1 MKLISREEIKTL
13 VEQPKDNSI
22 SIYMPVVA
30 AGAEV
35 RQNPIRFKNLI
46 KEAHNRLVEA
56 GIDETKVTQLLQ
68 KADELD
74 TQDFWQEIGEQGLAI
89 FISNNIFRYYIV
101 PLELEELVV
110 VSDRFHVKPLL
121 QILNNN
127 GRFYVLGL
135 SQNKVRMLVGTR
147 YRCQEI
153 DLTSLEN
160 VPTSLDEALQY
171 DDVSEK
177 QLQMHT
183 AGRSGSQN
191 AQAGIFHGQ
200 GVGTDDAEQK
210 TNIMRFFKAL
220 AKGLENNILHH
231 DEQVPL
237 ILAGVDFLIPMYK
250 EASSYHYVMEDAV
263 TGNPEILNPQE
274 LHSQALPIVE
284 TYWNNSHKK
293 VVDLYNELSG
303 NNTGNASNKLEEI
316 VPAAYYQKID
326 TLLVA
331 KGEHK
336 WGLFDK
342 GSQKVS
348 LHEQEETGDED
359 LLDLAA
365 AHTLI
370 NGGSVYVVEPEQVPS
385 DKPVAAIFRY

>member
-13 VEQPKDNSI
+13 VEQPTDNSI

-46 KEAHNRLVEA
+46 KEAHRRLIEA
-56 GIDETKVTQLLQ
+56 GVDQTQVTQLLE

-74 TQDFWQEIGEQGLAI
+74 RQDFWQEIGEQGLAI
-89 FISNNIFRYYIV
+89 FISKNIFNYYIV
-101 PLELEELVV
+101 PLEFEELVV
-110 VSDRFHVKPLL
+110 VSDSFHVKPLL
-121 QILNNN
+121 QIFNQN

-147 YRCQEI
+147 FRCQEI
-153 DLTSLEN
+153 DLTALEN

-171 DDVSEK
+171 DDSEE
-177 QLQMHT
+177 QLQMHST
-183 AGRSGSQN
+183 GRGGSQN
-191 AQAGIFHGQ
+191 AQTGIFHGQ
-200 GVGTDDAEQK
+200 GVGTDDAEHK

-220 AKGLENNILHH
+220 AKGLEKNILHH

-237 ILAGVDFLIPMYK
+237 VLAGVDFLIPMYK
-250 EASSYHYVMEDAV
+250 EASSYQYVMEDAV
-263 TGNPEILNPQE
+263 TGNPEILSPQE

-284 TYWNNSHKK
+284 TYWNNSQKK
-293 VVDLYNELSG
+293 VIDLYNELLG
-303 NNTGNASNKLEEI
+303 NNSGNASNNLEEI
-316 VPAAYYQKID
+316 VAAAYYQKID

-331 KGEHK
+331 KDKHK

-342 GSQKVS
+342 GSQKIYM
-348 LHEQEETGDED
+348 HQQEETGDRD

-370 NGGSVYVVEPEQVPS
+370 NGGSVYVVEPDKVPS
-385 DKPVAAIFRY
+385 NKPVVAIFRY

>member
-1 MKLISREEIKTL
+1 MKLSREEIKTL
-13 VEQPKDNSI
+13 VEQPKDNSV
-22 SIYMPVVA
+22 SIYMPVVS

-46 KEAHNRLVEA
+46 KEAHTRLIEA
-56 GIDETKVTQLLQ
+56 GVNENQVTQIIE

-74 TQDFWQEIGEQGLAI
+74 RQDFWEGIGEQGLAI

-177 QLQMHT
+177 QLQMHGT
-183 AGRSGSQN
+183 GRGAQN
-191 AQAGIFHGQ
+191 AQTGVFHGQ

-250 EASSYHYVMEDAV
+250 EASSYQYVMEDAV
-263 TGNPEILNPQE
+263 TGNPEILSPQE

-293 VVDLYNELSG
+293 VVDLYNELLG
-303 NNTGNASNKLEEI
+303 NNSGNASNSLEEI
-316 VPAAYYQKID
+316 VAAAYYQKID

-336 WGLFDK
+336 WGLFDQ

-370 NGGSVYVVEPEQVPS
+370 NGGSVFVVEPEKVPS
-385 DKPVAAIFRY
+385 NKTVAAIFRY

>member
-1 MKLISREEIKTL
+1 RRLI
-13 VEQPKDNSI
+13 
-22 SIYMPVVA
+22 
-30 AGAEV
+30 
-35 RQNPIRFKNLI
+35 
-46 KEAHNRLVEA
+46 EA
-56 GIDETKVTQLLQ
+56 GVDETQVTQLLE

-74 TQDFWQEIGEQGLAI
+74 RQDFWREIGEQGLAI
-89 FISNNIFRYYIV
+89 FISKNIFNYYIV
-101 PLELEELVV
+101 PLEFEELVV
-110 VSDRFHVKPLL
+110 VSDGFHVKPLL

-135 SQNKVRMLVGTR
+135 SQNKIRMLVGTR

-153 DLTSLEN
+153 DLTALEN

-171 DDVSEK
+171 DDSEK
-177 QLQMHT
+177 QLQMHST
-183 AGRSGSQN
+183 GRSASQN
-191 AQAGIFHGQ
+191 AQTGIFHGQ
-200 GVGTDDAEQK
+200 GVGTDDAEHK

-237 ILAGVDFLIPMYK
+237 VLAGVDFLIPMYK
-250 EASSYHYVMEDAV
+250 EASSYQYVMEHAV
-263 TGNPEILNPQE
+263 TGNPEILSPQE

-293 VVDLYNELSG
+293 VVDLYNELLG
-303 NNTGNASNKLEEI
+303 NNSGNASNSLEEI

-342 GSQKVS
+342 GSQKV
-348 LHEQEETGDED
+348 HMHQQEETGDED

-370 NGGSVYVVEPEQVPS
+370 NGGSVYVVEPEKIPS
-385 DKPVAAIFRY
+385 NKTVAAIFRY

>member
-1 MKLISREEIKTL
+1 MKLSREEIKTL
-13 VEQPKDNSI
+13 IEQPKENSI

-56 GIDETKVTQLLQ
+56 GLDETKVTELLQ

-74 TQDFWQEIGEQGLAI
+74 RQDFWEGIGEQGLAI

-135 SQNKVRMLVGTR
+135 SQNKIRMLVGTR

-153 DLTSLEN
+153 DLTALEN
-160 VPTSLDEALQY
+160 VPTSLAEALQY

-177 QLQMHT
+177 QLQMHST
-183 AGRSGSQN
+183 ARGAQN
-191 AQAGIFHGQ
+191 AQTGVFHGQ

-237 ILAGVDFLIPMYK
+237 VLAGVDFLIPMYK
-250 EASSYHYVMEDAV
+250 EASSYQYVMEDAV
-263 TGNPEILNPQE
+263 TGNPEILSPQE

-293 VVDLYNELSG
+293 VVDLYNELLG
-303 NNTGNASNKLEEI
+303 NNTGNASDNLEEI
-316 VPAAYYQKID
+316 VNAAYYQKID

-370 NGGSVYVVEPEQVPS
+370 NGGSVYVVEPEKVPAN
-385 DKPVAAIFRY
+385 KTVAAIFRY

>member
-1 MKLISREEIKTL
+1 MKLSREEIKTL

-22 SIYMPVVA
+22 SIYMPVIS

-46 KEAHNRLVEA
+46 KEAHSRLIEA
-56 GIDETKVTQLLQ
+56 GVDENQVNQLLE
-68 KADELD
+68 KANELD
-74 TQDFWQEIGEQGLAI
+74 RQDFWEGIGEQGLAI
-89 FISNNIFRYYIV
+89 FISNNIFRYYV
-101 PLELEELVV
+101 LPLEFEELVV

-135 SQNKVRMLVGTR
+135 SQNKVRMVVASR
-147 YRCQEI
+147 YRTQEI
-153 DLTSLEN
+153 DLTALSL
-160 VPTSLDEALQY
+160 PTSLAEALKY

-183 AGRSGSQN
+183 TARSAVNSQS
-191 AQAGIFHGQ
+191 GVFHGQ

-220 AKGLENNILHH
+220 AKGLEKNILHH

-237 ILAGVDFLIPMYK
+237 VLAGVDFLIPMYK
-250 EASSYHYVMEDAV
+250 EANSYQYLMEDAV
-263 TGNPEILNPQE
+263 TGNPEILSPQE

-293 VVDLYNELSG
+293 AVDLYNELLG
-303 NNTGNASNKLEEI
+303 NNTGNASNSLEEI

-348 LHEQEETGDED
+348 LHQQEETGDED

-370 NGGSVYVVEPEQVPS
+370 NGGSVYVVEPEKVPAN
-385 DKPVAAIFRY
+385 KTVAAIFRY

>member
-1 MKLISREEIKTL
+1 MKLSREEIKTL
-13 VEQPKDNSI
+13 VEQPKDNSV

-46 KEAHNRLVEA
+46 KEAHTRLIEA
-56 GIDETKVTQLLQ
+56 GVDETQVTQLLE

-74 TQDFWQEIGEQGLAI
+74 RQDFWREIGEQGLAI
-89 FISNNIFRYYIV
+89 FISKNVFNYYIV
-101 PLELEELVV
+101 PLEFEELVV
-110 VSDRFHVKPLL
+110 VSDGFHVKPLL

-153 DLTSLEN
+153 DLTALEN

-171 DDVSEK
+171 DDSEK
-177 QLQMHT
+177 QLQMHST
-183 AGRSGSQN
+183 GRGGSQN
-191 AQAGIFHGQ
+191 AQTGIFHGQ
-200 GVGTDDAEQK
+200 GVGTDDAEHK

-220 AKGLENNILHH
+220 AKGLEKNILHH

-250 EASSYHYVMEDAV
+250 EASSYQYVMEDAV
-263 TGNPEILNPQE
+263 TGNPETLSPQE

-284 TYWNNSHKK
+284 SYWNNSHKK
-293 VVDLYNELSG
+293 VVDLYNELLG
-303 NNTGNASNKLEEI
+303 NNSGNASNSLEEI

-342 GSQKVS
+342 GSQKV
-348 LHEQEETGDED
+348 HMHQQEETGDED

-370 NGGSVYVVEPEQVPS
+370 NGGSVYVVEPEKIPS
-385 DKPVAAIFRY
+385 NKTVAAIFRY

>member
-13 VEQPKDNSI
+13 VEQPTDNSI

-46 KEAHNRLVEA
+46 KEAHRRLIEA
-56 GIDETKVTQLLQ
+56 GVDETQITQLLE
-68 KADELD
+68 KAEEIDR
-74 TQDFWQEIGEQGLAI
+74 QDFWEGIGEQGLAI
-89 FISNNIFRYYIV
+89 FISKNVFNYYIV
-101 PLELEELVV
+101 PLEFEELVV
-110 VSDRFHVKPLL
+110 VSDGFHVKPLL
-121 QILNNN
+121 QIFNQN

-147 YRCQEI
+147 FRCQEI
-153 DLTSLEN
+153 DLTALEN

-171 DDVSEK
+171 DDSEE
-177 QLQMHT
+177 QLQMHST
-183 AGRSGSQN
+183 GRGGSQN

-200 GVGTDDAEQK
+200 GVGTDDAEHK

-220 AKGLENNILHH
+220 AKGLEKNILHH

-237 ILAGVDFLIPMYK
+237 VLAGVDFLIPMYK
-250 EASSYHYVMEDAV
+250 EASSYQYVMEDAV
-263 TGNPEILNPQE
+263 TGNPEILSPQE

-284 TYWNNSHKK
+284 TYWNNSQKK
-293 VVDLYNELSG
+293 VIDLYNELLG
-303 NNTGNASNKLEEI
+303 NNSGNASNNLEEI
-316 VPAAYYQKID
+316 VAAAYYQKID

-331 KGEHK
+331 KDKHK

-342 GSQKVS
+342 GSQKIYM
-348 LHEQEETGDED
+348 HQQEETGDRD

-370 NGGSVYVVEPEQVPS
+370 NGGSVYVVEPDKVPS
-385 DKPVAAIFRY
+385 NKPVAAIFRY

>member
-1 MKLISREEIKTL
+1 MKLISTEEIKTL

-46 KEAHNRLVEA
+46 KEAHRRLIEA
-56 GIDETKVTQLLQ
+56 GVDETQVTQLLE

-74 TQDFWQEIGEQGLAI
+74 RQDFWEGIPEQGLAI
-89 FISNNIFRYYIV
+89 FISKNIFNYYIV
-101 PLELEELVV
+101 PLEFEELVV
-110 VSDRFHVKPLL
+110 VSDGFHVKPLL
-121 QILNNN
+121 QIFNQN

-135 SQNKVRMLVGTR
+135 SQNKVKMLVGTR
-147 YRCQEI
+147 FRCQEI
-153 DLTSLEN
+153 DLTALEN

-171 DDVSEK
+171 DDSEE
-177 QLQMHT
+177 QLQMHST
-183 AGRSGSQN
+183 GRGAQN
-191 AQAGIFHGQ
+191 AQTGVFHGQ
-200 GVGTDDAEQK
+200 GVGTDDAEHK

-220 AKGLENNILHH
+220 AKGLEKNILHH

-237 ILAGVDFLIPMYK
+237 VLAGVDFLIPMYK
-250 EASSYHYVMEDAV
+250 EASSYQYVMEDAV
-263 TGNPEILNPQE
+263 TGNPEILSPQE

-284 TYWNNSHKK
+284 TYWNNSQKK
-293 VVDLYNELSG
+293 VIDLYNELLG
-303 NNTGNASNKLEEI
+303 NNSGNASNNLEEI
-316 VPAAYYQKID
+316 VAAAYYQKID

-342 GSQKVS
+342 GSQKVY
-348 LHEQEETGDED
+348 LHQQEETGDQD

-370 NGGSVYVVEPEQVPS
+370 NGGSVYVVEPDKVPS
-385 DKPVAAIFRY
+385 NKPVAAIFRY

>member
-13 VEQPKDNSI
+13 VEQPKDNSV
-22 SIYMPVVA
+22 SIYMPVIS

-46 KEAHNRLVEA
+46 KEAHRRLIEA
-56 GIDETKVTQLLQ
+56 GVDETQVTQLLE
-68 KADELD
+68 KADEID
-74 TQDFWQEIGEQGLAI
+74 RQDFWEGIGEQGLAI
-89 FISNNIFRYYIV
+89 FISKNVFNYYIV
-101 PLELEELVV
+101 PLEFEELVV
-110 VSDRFHVKPLL
+110 VSDGFHVKPLL
-121 QILNNN
+121 QILNHN

-153 DLTSLEN
+153 DLTALEN

-177 QLQMHT
+177 QLQMHST
-183 AGRSGSQN
+183 ARGAQN
-191 AQAGIFHGQ
+191 AQTGVFHGQ

-250 EASSYHYVMEDAV
+250 EANSYQYVMEDAV
-263 TGNPEILNPQE
+263 TGNPEILSPQE

-284 TYWNNSHKK
+284 TYWNNSQKK
-293 VVDLYNELSG
+293 VVDLYNELLG
-303 NNTGNASNKLEEI
+303 NNTGNASNNLEEI
-316 VPAAYYQKID
+316 VAAAYYQKID

-331 KGEHK
+331 QDEHK

-342 GSQKVS
+342 GSQKIYM
-348 LHEQEETGDED
+348 HQQEETGDED

-370 NGGSVYVVEPEQVPS
+370 NGGSVYVVEPDKVPS
-385 DKPVAAIFRY
+385 NKPVAAIFRY

>member
-22 SIYMPVVA
+22 SIYMPVVS

-46 KEAHNRLVEA
+46 KEAHTRLIEA
-56 GIDETKVTQLLQ
+56 GVDETQTTQLLE
-68 KADELD
+68 KANELD
-74 TQDFWQEIGEQGLAI
+74 TQDFWQGIGEQGLAI
-89 FISNNIFRYYIV
+89 FISNNIFRYYIL
-101 PLELEELVV
+101 PLEFEELVI

-127 GRFYVLGL
+127 GRFYILGL
-135 SQNKVRMLVGTR
+135 SQNKIRMLVASR

-153 DLTSLEN
+153 DLTALEN

-177 QLQMHT
+177 QLQMHST
-183 AGRSGSQN
+183 ARGAQN
-191 AQAGIFHGQ
+191 AQTGVFHGQ

-220 AKGLENNILHH
+220 AKGLEKNILHH

-250 EASSYHYVMEDAV
+250 EASSYQYVMEDAV
-263 TGNPEILNPQE
+263 TGNPEILTPQE
-274 LHSQALPIVE
+274 LHSSALPIVE
-284 TYWNNSHKK
+284 SYWNNSHKK
-293 VVDLYNELSG
+293 VVDLYNELLG
-303 NNTGNASNKLEEI
+303 NNTGNASNNLEEI
-316 VPAAYYQKID
+316 VAAAYYQKID

-331 KGEHK
+331 KGEQK

-342 GSQKVS
+342 ASQRVS

-370 NGGSVYVVEPEQVPS
+370 NGGMVYVVEPQQVPS
-385 DKPVAAIFRY
+385 NETVAAIFRY

>member
-1 MKLISREEIKTL
+1 MKLSREEIKTL

-46 KEAHNRLVEA
+46 TEAHTRLIEA
-56 GIDETKVTQLLQ
+56 GVDEIMVNKILQ
-68 KADELD
+68 KANQIDR
-74 TQDFWQEIGEQGLAI
+74 QDFWEGIGEQGLAI
-89 FISNNIFRYYIV
+89 FISNNIFNYYVV
-101 PLELEELVV
+101 PLEFEELVV

-153 DLTSLEN
+153 DLTALKD
-160 VPTSLDEALQY
+160 VPTSLAEALQY

-183 AGRSGSQN
+183 TARSAVNSQT
-191 AQAGIFHGQ
+191 GVFHGQ

-237 ILAGVDFLIPMYK
+237 VLAGVEFLIPMYK
-250 EASSYHYVMEDAV
+250 EANSYQYLMEDAV
-263 TGNPEILNPQE
+263 TGNPEIISTQE

-284 TYWNNSHKK
+284 NYWNNSYKK
-293 VVDLYNELSG
+293 ALDAYNELLG
-303 NNTGNASNKLEEI
+303 NNTGNASNSLEEI

-342 GSQKVS
+342 GSQKVH
-348 LHEQEETGDED
+348 LHQQEETGDED

-370 NGGSVYVVEPEQVPS
+370 NGGSVYVVEPEKVPAN
-385 DKPVAAIFRY
+385 KTVAAIFRYS

>member
-13 VEQPKDNSI
+13 LQQPKDNSL

-35 RQNPIRFKNLI
+35 RQNSIRFKNLI
-46 KEAHNRLVEA
+46 KEAHTRLVEA
-56 GIDETKVTQLLQ
+56 GLDETQATQLLEKTSEFDQ
-68 KADELD
+68 
-74 TQDFWQEIGEQGLAI
+74 QDFWERIGEQGLAI
-89 FISNNIFRYYIV
+89 FISNNIFCYYIV
-101 PLELEELVV
+101 PLEFEELVV
-110 VSDRFHVKPLL
+110 VSDRFHIKPLI
-121 QILNNN
+121 QILNHN

-135 SQNKVRMLVGTR
+135 SQNKVRMLVGTG

-153 DLTSLEN
+153 DLTTFEN

-183 AGRSGSQN
+183 TGRGGSQN
-191 AQAGIFHGQ
+191 AQTGVFHGQ
-200 GVGTDDAEQK
+200 GVGNDADEHK

-220 AKGLENNILHH
+220 AKGLEKNILHH

-250 EASSYHYVMEDAV
+250 EANNYHYLMEDAV
-263 TGNPEILNPQE
+263 IGNPENLSPQE

-284 TYWNNSHKK
+284 NYWNNSHKK
-293 VVDLYNELSG
+293 VVDLYNELLGS
-303 NNTGNASNKLEEI
+303 NTGNASNNLEEI
-316 VPAAYYQKID
+316 VAAAYYQKID

-331 KGEHK
+331 QGKHK

-342 GSQKVS
+342 GSQKVY
-348 LHEQEETGDED
+348 LHQREETGDED

-370 NGGSVYVVEPEQVPS
+370 NGGMVYLVEPEQIPS
-385 DKPVAAIFRY
+385 KEPVAAIFRY

>member
-1 MKLISREEIKTL
+1 MKLSREEIKTL

-46 KEAHNRLVEA
+46 KQAHNRLVEA
-56 GIDETKVTQLLQ
+56 GVDETKVTQLLQ

-74 TQDFWQEIGEQGLAI
+74 RQDFWQEIGEQGLAI
-89 FISNNIFRYYIV
+89 FISNNVFRYYIV

-177 QLQMHT
+177 QLQMHST
-183 AGRSGSQN
+183 AGGAQN
-191 AQAGIFHGQ
+191 AQTGVFHGQ

-263 TGNPEILNPQE
+263 TGNPEILSPQE

-342 GSQKVS
+342 GSQQVS

-370 NGGSVYVVEPEQVPS
+370 NGGSVYVVEPDRIPS
-385 DKPVAAIFRY
+385 HQPVAAIFRY